1 MKAQIKLYPCL
12 LAGHALPA
20 QGAAGDAAWPQAPLS
35 PAGMQTLSSHG
46 SRQTG
51 DTLGATPCAF
61 LKTIQSSH
69 VSLQWQRQYIPIAL
83 QL

>member
-12 LAGHALPA
+12 LSGHAAPA
-20 QGAAGDAAWPQAPLS
+20 QGAAGDATWPQTQLS
-35 PAGMQTLSSHG
+35 PAGIQTLSSYG

-51 DTLGATPCAF
+51 DALGATPFAF
-61 LKTIQSSH
+61 LKATQSFH
-69 VSLQWQRQYIPIAL
+69 VSLQLQRRYIPIAL